1 MEKVIV
7 VGAGL
12 SGATIARLLAERGKD
27 VIVVDKRENIGGNVY
42 DYYDKNGILVQAYGP
57 HVFHTSD
64 EEVFEFLS
72 KFTEWNEYKH
82 KVVARVRKDKF
93 VPVPFNLTSLYS
105 LFPLSKA
112 LRIEEALKTEVGEGN
127 QIPILELRK
136 SENPLL
142 REFADFVYKY
152 IFYIYT
158 MKQWGCKP
166 EQLGQTIM
174 GRVPVKVSND
184 DGYFSDKYQVMPQ
197 KGFTQLISNIL
208 RHPRI
213 KLKLKTDLKKEI
225 ALKDGQIY
233 FGGRVLDGTLIYTG
247 CVDELFDYKYGVLPY
262 RSLKFKFQ
270 TLKQSSFQPAAV
282 VNYTTSASYT
292 RITEFTKFTCKP
304 KDSTVIVKEYA
315 VKHKKGKNI
324 PYYPVTTGRNKV
336 DYDKY
341 EQEAKNYKNLYLLG
355 RLGTYRYLNM
365 DQAVKNAIN
374 LFAKIEGEEFDMST
388 IPALKKKD

>member
-1 MEKVIV
+1 M
-7 VGAGL
+7 
-12 SGATIARLLAERGKD
+12 
-27 VIVVDKRENIGGNVY
+27 
-42 DYYDKNGILVQAYGP
+42 
-57 HVFHTSD
+57 
-64 EEVFEFLS
+64 
-72 KFTEWNEYKH
+72 
-82 KVVARVRKDKF
+82 
-93 VPVPFNLTSLYS
+93 
-105 LFPLSKA
+105 
-112 LRIEEALKTEVGEGN
+112 GEGN

-197 KGFTQLISNIL
+197 KGFTQMISNIL

-247 CVDELFDYKYGVLPY
+247 LTISTAFCHIEVL
-262 RSLKFKFQ
+262 
-270 TLKQSSFQPAAV
+270 
-282 VNYTTSASYT
+282 
-292 RITEFTKFTCKP
+292 
-304 KDSTVIVKEYA
+304 
-315 VKHKKGKNI
+315 
-324 PYYPVTTGRNKV
+324 
-336 DYDKY
+336 
-341 EQEAKNYKNLYLLG
+341 NLNSK
-355 RLGTYRYLNM
+355 R
-365 DQAVKNAIN
+365 
-374 LFAKIEGEEFDMST
+374 
-388 IPALKKKD
+388 

>member
-12 SGATIARLLAERGKD
+12 SGATIARLLAESGKD

-197 KGFTQLISNIL
+197 KGFTQLVSNIL

-270 TLKQSSFQPAAV
+270 TLKQSSFQPASV

-324 PYYPVTTGRNKV
+324 PYYPVTTGKNKV